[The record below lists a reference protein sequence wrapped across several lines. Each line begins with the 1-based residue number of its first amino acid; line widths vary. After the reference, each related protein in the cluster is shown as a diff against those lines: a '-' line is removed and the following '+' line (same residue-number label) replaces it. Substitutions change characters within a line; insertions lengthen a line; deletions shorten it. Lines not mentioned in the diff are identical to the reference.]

1 MYRRNC
7 CCYGKVVLKWHWQP
21 TFHQNQHT
29 FCIILKEKFE
39 IRPEVIQREKEIKS
53 WKEAN
58 AFKVLLSGMQR
69 YHWRSKL
76 LISKIKMITITFKG
90 SKMSGVFWK

>member
-1 MYRRNC
+1 
-7 CCYGKVVLKWHWQP
+7 
-21 TFHQNQHT
+21 
-29 FCIILKEKFE
+29 LKEKFE
-39 IRPEVIQREKEIKS
+39 IRAEVIQREKEIKS

-76 LISKIKMITITFKG
+76 LISKIKMITKTFKG
-90 SKMSGVFWK
+90 SKISSLFRK